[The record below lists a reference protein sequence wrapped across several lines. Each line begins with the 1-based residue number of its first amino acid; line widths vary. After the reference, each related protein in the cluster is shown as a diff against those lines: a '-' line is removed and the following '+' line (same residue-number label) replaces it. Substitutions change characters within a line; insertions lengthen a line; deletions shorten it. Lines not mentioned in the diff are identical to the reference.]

1 MTEHTDETREMGAD
15 GTQESPQSTPGGGDG
30 GRSSYGP
37 STTVGGQQEPGGPVP
52 PYEGRRESADID
64 EGGTHRDGAN
74 VGGATGP
81 RTNTEGYSDPSP
93 SDTPGGRVTSPSD
106 EMPATEG
113 STEGDRPSGQ
123 DPDTGPAHISGVPRG
138 EDGGA

>member
-1 MTEHTDETREMGAD
+1 MTEHQSDTRRMGDD
-15 GTQESPQSTPGGGDG
+15 GTQESPQSTPGGGDA

-52 PYEGRRESADID
+52 PYEGRQDSASVD

-81 RTNTEGYSDPSP
+81 RTSEGYTDPNP
-93 SDTPGGRVTSPSD
+93 SDTPGGRTSSPSD
-106 EMPATEG
+106 EMPATET
-113 STEGDRPSGQ
+113 SGDSGRPSGQ
-123 DPDTGPAHISGVPRG
+123 DPDTGPDHYAGTGRG
-138 EDGGA
+138 EDKV

>member
-1 MTEHTDETREMGAD
+1 MSQFEARDDARPIGENPTDDA
-15 GTQESPQSTPGGGDG
+15 
-30 GRSSYGP
+30 
-37 STTVGGQQEPGGPVP
+37 VGP

-81 RTNTEGYSDPSP
+81 RINTEGMTDPAP
-93 SDTPGGRVTSPSD
+93 EDTEGGRMTRPPD
-106 EMPATEG
+106 EMPAPPPGTD
-113 STEGDRPSGQ
+113 SDTPSGQ
-123 DPDTGPAHISGVPRG
+123 GPDTGPAHYGGTPRG